1 MQYAMLCIVLGMSGS
16 VVFADDG
23 AQEPY
28 VGQTIIEPVATP
40 TSAYYFSPLTSLFT
54 VTTEPIDHQ
63 SIGQY
68 LQVPPKMSTTEIVV
82 PEEIRVNYAKK
93 ERNPLYGKTVAQCS
107 LLGESPLIIT
117 DQEPNLIYYL
127 DTIQSNSHKY
137 TVLQRSAVLNDAST
151 PGIPA
156 SAIVTVA
163 PMVGVGKEV
172 RSSIYYICAPVL
184 GHTAKKFGD
193 QGSGFALVKKD
204 VQQRKEMVMVDGAP
218 VEQVRSTKIFMQ
230 TLDALNGGAGNRA
243 YPCQASSPENPI
255 TIHKGSWDFASDH
268 IEMYWDGEFNR
279 LYIGFSVKT
288 RADNDS
294 CQGACALLVAKV
306 VDDKLSIEP
315 IVTTSDTQQSIRSP
329 FMAYGPHASASVH
342 HITRMQTSLGGTYLV
357 GVGGNGGPEDTRR
370 SVWAFPIIDKRET
383 SHTDEKLLKNEHH
396 GRIAAKN
403 SEYVERYHIFGNR
416 SFGRMFI
423 DQPAQPDDMLEAD
436 DAAVSVG
443 GGALLPGDID
453 AIVSMGDSVFVAV
466 RSPNSTTSTIF
477 YSQALFDGRGAIMA
491 WMPWRIAFVA
501 REQVLGMRS
510 DINKVTLT
518 FLVKTGKD
526 LRLNVAELK
535 ESYVEDSVWHQQL
548 YKTIKKEYEARNGGV
563 HGIALFGEDTPGL
576 CGECSSSMV
585 AVTGYKKVLCA
596 QQATGLLGG
605 SLKHIGDAGKVYST
619 ENGQLA
625 DMIDASTLVISGGD
639 LEYLNALHASCVVTD
654 GVDSW
659 LVVGGTGGI
668 AVLASGDGKGWSA
681 KRGIEGRFKNLA
693 SFSFKKI
700 GEYHHVKEIW
710 STADGTLYILTKDGL
725 EALKLSP
732 AVVAGDQPAQSI
744 SLFNA
749 ANVGKKVVCNDVIIS
764 RSCIVIGTSLGLW
777 YASRLSAHGDLDWKR
792 AELPEGN
799 TSIVTLNMLYRDTLD
814 SGNIYVV
821 AHSLTHAKT
830 RLYRFALVKDTIH
843 LIRDSLLTDSIT
855 GIAQY
860 STRRYGACTDGSVVV
875 STFSGEGK
883 SESNI
888 IFEQLNVS
896 GVKYANGIS
905 GKRESL
911 SREKARSISSLIR
924 DPFSGIW
931 IVAGDFGLMFIA
943 HKESSDGSQQK

>member
-1 MQYAMLCIVLGMSGS
+1 MHADES
-16 VVFADDG
+16 VQEAYV
-23 AQEPY
+23 AQ
-28 VGQTIIEPVATP
+28 TALEPVVSSTH
-40 TSAYYFSPLTSLFT
+40 AYYFSPLTSLFT
-54 VTTEPIDHQ
+54 LTSEPIGHQ
-63 SIGQY
+63 SIGHY
-68 LQVPPKMSTTEIVV
+68 LQVPPKVSSREIVL

-117 DQEPNLIYYL
+117 QQEPNLIYYL

-151 PGIPA
+151 PGMPA

-163 PMVGVGKEV
+163 PMVGVGKEA
-172 RSSIYYICAPVL
+172 RSSIYYVCVPVL
-184 GHTAKKFGD
+184 GHNAKKFGD
-193 QGSGFALVKKD
+193 PGSGFALIKKD

-218 VEQVRSTKIFMQ
+218 VEQVRATKIFMQ
-230 TLDALNGGAGNRA
+230 TLDAVMGGAGNRA
-243 YPCQASSPENPI
+243 YPCESSSAENPV
-255 TIHKGSWDFASDH
+255 TIHKGTWDFASDH

-279 LYIGFSVKT
+279 LYIGFSVT
-288 RADNDS
+288 TGANNDQQ
-294 CQGACALLVAKV
+294 QGACALLVAKV
-306 VDDKLSIEP
+306 IDDKLSIEP
-315 IVTTSDTQQSIRSP
+315 IVATSHMQESIRSP

-357 GVGGNGGPEDTRR
+357 GVGGNGAPEDTRR

-396 GRIAAKN
+396 GRIAGKN

-423 DQPAQPDDMLEAD
+423 DQPAQPDDMLQAD
-436 DAAVSVG
+436 DPAVSVG

-518 FLVKTGKD
+518 LLVKTGKE
-526 LRLNVAELK
+526 LHLNLAELK

-548 YKTIKKEYEARNGGV
+548 YKTIKAEYEACKGGIND
-563 HGIALFGEDTPGL
+563 IALFGEDTPGL
-576 CGECSSSMV
+576 CGNCRSSMLV
-585 AVTGYKKVLCA
+585 LSGYKKVLCA
-596 QQATGLLGG
+596 QQATGQLGELLKQ
-605 SLKHIGDAGKVYST
+605 SLEIGKVYST
-619 ENGQLA
+619 ESGKLG
-625 DMIDASTLVISGGD
+625 DTIDASTLVISGGD
-639 LEYLNALHASCVVTD
+639 LEYLTAINTSCVVTD

-668 AVLASGDGKGWSA
+668 AVLASCDGKGWSA
-681 KRGIEGRFKNLA
+681 SRGIEAQFKNLA

-700 GEYHHVKEIW
+700 GDYHHVKKVW
-710 STADGTLYILTKDGL
+710 SAADGTLYILTKDGL

-732 AVVAGDQPAQSI
+732 ALVAGDQPAQSI
-744 SLFNA
+744 SMFNGA
-749 ANVGKKVVCNDVIIS
+749 SVSKKVVCNDVLIS
-764 RSCIVIGTSLGLW
+764 RSCIIIGTSLGIW
-777 YASRLSAHGDLDWKR
+777 YASYGSGHSELVWQRVQ
-792 AELPEGN
+792 LPEGD
-799 TSIVTLNMLYRDTLD
+799 TSVATLNMIYRDTLD

-905 GKRESL
+905 GKQESL
-911 SREKARSISSLIR
+911 SREKARSISSVIR

-943 HKESSDGSQQK
+943 HKESGDGNQQK